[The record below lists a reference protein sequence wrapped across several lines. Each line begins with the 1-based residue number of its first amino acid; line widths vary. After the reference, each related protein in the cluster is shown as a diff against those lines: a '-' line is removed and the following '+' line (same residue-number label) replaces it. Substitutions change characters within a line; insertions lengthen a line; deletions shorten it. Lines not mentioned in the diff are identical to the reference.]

1 MQTCAKINLF
11 LKVLGTRPDGYHD
24 LETVFLPISGLYDD
38 VTVSPSAKQELSI
51 SCNDHELE
59 TEKNLCLKAA
69 RAFCAKTGCP
79 QSFHVELVKRIP
91 VAAGL
96 GGGSSDAAATLLQ
109 LNSLVEAPL
118 SQDELRKLAATVG
131 ADVPF
136 FLQSRPA
143 KATGI
148 GDILSPIDI
157 SAKLNVLV
165 VSPGIPIPVKWA
177 YDHCQPQPAVTLAE
191 FCEACASQ
199 DVEAIAKLCH
209 NDLEYAI
216 FDKFPLIAMMR
227 DHLLQDGALCVHV
240 SGSGSSLFAI
250 LPSNPKDDAFASFL
264 QQQKNLD
271 ICDKFATTFQDVK
284 TLSIHHNARPNTSPT
299 DTIS

>member
-1 MQTCAKINLF
+1 MRTCAKINLF
-11 LKVLGTRPDGYHD
+11 LKVLGTRADGYHE
-24 LETVFLPISGLYDD
+24 LETVFLPIPELFDD
-38 VTVSPSAKQELSI
+38 VTVTPSDKPSLSI

-69 RAFCAKTGCP
+69 RAFCSQTGLP
-79 QSFHVELVKRIP
+79 QAFHVELVKRIP

-96 GGGSSDAAATLLQ
+96 GGGSSDAAATILQ
-109 LNSLVEAPL
+109 LNGFLQKPL
-118 SQDELRKLAATVG
+118 SHGELVKLAATVG

-136 FLQSRPA
+136 FLNPTPSA
-143 KATGI
+143 ATGI
-148 GDILSPIDI
+148 GDILSPIDL

-177 YDHCQPQPAVTLAE
+177 YDHCKPQPAVTLDE
-191 FCEACASQ
+191 FRQACASSSS
-199 DVEAIAKLCH
+199 EEIAKLCH

-227 DHLLQDGALCVHV
+227 DHLLAKGALCVHV

-250 LPSNPKDDAFASFL
+250 LPQHRHDIRDDFVNA
-264 QQQKNLD
+264 
-271 ICDKFATTFQDVK
+271 FQDVS
-284 TLSIHHNARPNTSPT
+284 TLSVS
-299 DTIS
+299 S